1 MRLALAGAKKTKTN
15 LKDYQGMTTMTETNR
30 ATSSSSSGDQWTSV
44 QAYVLAGIC
53 LLVGIAGGWSIRGS
67 QSPAAVAEETAN
79 TPGPAPAM
87 CAQPTQAPTPAQM
100 QKMAETQAAPLIEK
114 LKADPTNAGLL
125 ASIGNVYYDTQQYP
139 TAIDYY
145 KRALKSEPANAAV
158 RTDMATAYWYTGDAD
173 TAIAEF
179 QKSLTYEPT
188 KANTLFNLGIV
199 QWQGKMDIDKATAT
213 WQKLLDTNPNYEGK
227 DKVLE
232 FMAQAKKHSGVKP
245 GTPAKPLQ

>member
-1 MRLALAGAKKTKTN
+1 
-15 LKDYQGMTTMTETNR
+15 MTDTNR
-30 ATSSSSSGDQWTSV
+30 ATATSVEQWTSV
-44 QAYVLAGIC
+44 QAYVLAVIC
-53 LLVGIAGGWSIRGS
+53 LLVGIAGGWFIRGS
-67 QSPAAVAEETAN
+67 QSPAASGAETASASA
-79 TPGPAPAM
+79 PSPAM
-87 CAQPTQAPTPAQM
+87 GNPATQAPTPAQM
-100 QKMAETQAAPLIEK
+100 QKMADTQAGPLLEK
-114 LKADPTNAGLL
+114 LKADPNNAGLL

-145 KRALKSEPANAAV
+145 QRALKVEPANAGV

-179 QKSLTYEPT
+179 KRSLSYEPN

-199 QWQGKMDIDKATAT
+199 EWQGKMDIDKATAT

-232 FMAQAKKHSGVKP
+232 LMAQAKKHSGVKP